1 MKRTFIPLAIF
12 VVLVTFLW
20 IGLTLNP
27 REIPSP
33 LIGKPAPAFKL
44 VQLHETDK
52 VIAPDH
58 LRGKVWLL
66 NVWASW
72 CVTCLQEH
80 PLLVELARQNIV
92 PIYGLNYKDQR
103 EAGMAWLRQ
112 HGNPYILSA
121 HDLDGRVGIDYGVY
135 GVPETFV
142 IDKAGIIRHKV
153 IGAIT
158 PEIVEDKLLPLIK
171 ELNNG

>member
-12 VVLVTFLW
+12 VVLVVFLW

-44 VQLHETDK
+44 VQLHETNQ
-52 VIAPDH
+52 VIAPEH

-103 EAGMAWLRQ
+103 EAGIAWLRQ

-121 HDLDGRVGIDYGVY
+121 YDLDGRVGIDYGVY

-158 PEIVEDKLLPLIK
+158 LEIVEDKLLPLIK

>member
-1 MKRTFIPLAIF
+1 MKKSFIPLAIF
-12 VVLVTFLW
+12 VVLVVFLW

-33 LIGKPAPAFKL
+33 LLNKPAPAFKL
-44 VQLHETDK
+44 VQLHEPNK
-52 VIAPDH
+52 VIAPEH

-72 CVTCLQEH
+72 CATCLQEH
-80 PLLVELARQNIV
+80 PLLVEMARQNIV

-135 GVPETFV
+135 GVPETYV
-142 IDKAGIIRHKV
+142 IDKGGIIRYKHIGPITAEALHKT
-153 IGAIT
+153 II
-158 PEIVEDKLLPLIK
+158 PLIN
-171 ELNNG
+171 ELKKT